1 MEYRKNQTV
10 IVTIEDIGMNGEGI
24 GRADGYTLFVKD
36 AIVGDEVEASLTKV
50 KKTYAY
56 ARLVKILKPSKDRI
70 LPPCAIS
77 RQCGGCQLQ
86 ALSYEAQLIFK
97 QNKVRNDL
105 IRIGGIDADHLDRIM
120 ERIVPAERA
129 FVPEQYAAETHVL
142 SAGFRYRNKA
152 QYPVGTDKDGNP
164 VAGFFAA
171 RTHAIIKTDD
181 CLLGPAI
188 NKRIV
193 DTILAHMKKYGIAAY
208 DENSGT
214 GTVRHI
220 MIRTGLFSAQI
231 MVCMVINGRSLK
243 GADALVDELKQI
255 PGMTSIFLNV
265 QQDRTNV
272 IMGKENVLLW
282 GQETIEDTIHVCNV
296 RDFSRTDETLTYA
309 ISPLSFYQVN
319 PVQTERMYSQA
330 LHYADLHGT
339 ETVWDLYCGIG
350 TISLFMARHAK
361 RVIGVEI
368 VEPAVEDARKNA
380 DRNGINNA
388 SFYTGKA
395 EEVLP
400 AFYRDHEADD
410 LSHPDVIVVDPPR
423 KGCDEKCLETM
434 VMMKPEKIVYV
445 SCDPAT
451 LARDIKYLTE
461 RGYVLSKVRPFDNF
475 PQTVHVETCVL
486 LGRESGRDVKYE
498 YIDYI
503 PKDNPLEKKRAR
515 YSDIKAWVEEN
526 YGFKVS
532 SLYIGQVKDMCG
544 LAKERDLK
552 NYGKNRVPQCPEEKV
567 EAIKAAFRYFGMIE

>member
-1 MEYRKNQTV
+1 MEYRKNQKV
-10 IVTIEDIGMNGEGI
+10 IVTIEDMGMNGEGI
-24 GRADGYTLFVKD
+24 GRIDGYTLFVKD
-36 AIVGDEVEASLTKV
+36 AVVGDVAEAVLTKV
-50 KKTYAY
+50 KKNYAY
-56 ARLVKILKPSKDRI
+56 AKMLHILTPSKDRI
-70 LPPCAIS
+70 EAPCDVH
-77 RQCGGCQLQ
+77 RQCGGCQIQ
-86 ALSYEAQLIFK
+86 AMSYRAQLAFK
-97 QNKVRNDL
+97 QRKVRNDL
-105 IRIGGIDADHLDRIM
+105 IRIGGIDAEYLDRIM

-129 FVPEQYAAETHVL
+129 FDPEQDDKEAQVL
-142 SAGFRYRNKA
+142 PAGFRYRNKA
-152 QYPVGTDKDGNP
+152 QYPVGTDKNGNP
-164 VAGFFAA
+164 IAGFFAA

-181 CLLGPAI
+181 CLLGPAM

-193 DTILAHMKKYGIAAY
+193 DTILAHMKKYGITAY

-231 MVCMVINGRSLK
+231 MVCMIVNGRTLK
-243 GADALVDELKQI
+243 GADSLVEELKQI
-255 PGMTSIFLNV
+255 PGMMSIFLNV

-282 GQETIEDTIHVCNV
+282 GRETIEDTIHVCNE
-296 RDFSRTDETLTYA
+296 RDFSRTDEILTYA

-368 VEPAVEDARKNA
+368 VEPAVEDAKKNA
-380 DRNGINNA
+380 ERNGINNA

-400 AFYRDHEADD
+400 TFYRDHEADD
-410 LSHPDVIVVDPPR
+410 LCHPDVIVVDPPR

-434 VMMKPEKIVYV
+434 VMMTPEKIVYV

-475 PQTVHVETCVL
+475 PQTVHVESCAL
-486 LGRESGRDVKYE
+486 LERVSNQKADSYVKLNVKMA
-498 YIDYI
+498 DYYRI
-503 PKDNPLEKKRAR
+503 KDSAETENA
-515 YSDIKAWVEEN
+515 EE
-526 YGFKVS
+526 
-532 SLYIGQVKDMCG
+532 
-544 LAKERDLK
+544 
-552 NYGKNRVPQCPEEKV
+552 
-567 EAIKAAFRYFGMIE
+567 